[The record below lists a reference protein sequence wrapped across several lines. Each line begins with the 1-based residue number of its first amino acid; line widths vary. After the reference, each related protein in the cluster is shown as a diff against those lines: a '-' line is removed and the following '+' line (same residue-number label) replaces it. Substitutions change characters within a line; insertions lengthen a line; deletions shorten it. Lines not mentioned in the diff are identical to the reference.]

1 MGNIVCSVC
10 NAKKLDIW
18 FTGKKKEIL
27 CGKCYV
33 GGKDE

>member
-1 MGNIVCSVC
+1 MNCSRC

-18 FTGKKKEIL
+18 FDGKKNEPL

-33 GGKDE
+33 GGNE

>member
-1 MGNIVCSVC
+1 MSKNCSVC

-18 FTGKKKEIL
+18 FDGKKNEIL

-33 GGKDE
+33 GGHHG